1 MVNDLREKKTIDST
15 LNRQVTGILAV
26 RLKSVKGLP
35 KKGSGNT
42 DCHDC
47 GTKRLVLANL
57 LVLTFMKVNK

>member
-1 MVNDLREKKTIDST
+1 MIKLLRKMTIDST
-15 LNRQVTGILAV
+15 SNSQVTGILAV

-47 GTKRLVLANL
+47 GTKRLTWLCKPACTIL
-57 LVLTFMKVNK
+57 HESE

>member
-1 MVNDLREKKTIDST
+1 MTIDST
-15 LNRQVTGILAV
+15 LNSQVTGILAV

-47 GTKRLVLANL
+47 GTKRLTCLCKPACIN
-57 LVLTFMKVNK
+57 FHEINNK